1 LAQVQEMVDQY
12 QARLVLPLPD
22 KPALLGTILNGS
34 KDNFFTKSPSQE
46 LIPILAEI
54 IN

>member
-1 LAQVQEMVDQY
+1 VQEIADQY
-12 QARLVLPLPD
+12 QAKLASPLPD

-34 KDNFFTKSPSQE
+34 KDNFFTKSASQE
-46 LIPILAEI
+46 LIPILTKI